1 MFNRKIVIFIIVLI
15 SLIKKIQ
22 NIQDR
27 QVLLRLKDKSI
38 STILHTLVSLPLL
51 VYSLVEL
58 TFGDFNE
65 GMSTLNTCIMGIT
78 LALGGNS
85 RYCICGDGV
94 ILDDTLY
101 KWNDIKSWRF
111 KDSLMNEVLIELDDK
126 DIEFVVD
133 EEYNEDIEKLLNK
146 YIA

>member
-22 NIQDR
+22 KTQDT

-38 STILHTLVSLPLL
+38 STIFHTLVSLPLL
-51 VYSLVEL
+51 VYSVVEL
-58 TFGDFNE
+58 ASGDFNE
-65 GMSTLNTCIMGIT
+65 GMSTLNSGIVVMT

-85 RYCICGDGV
+85 RYCICEDGV
-94 ILDDTLY
+94 ILDDILY
-101 KWNDIKSWRF
+101 KWYDIKSWRF
-111 KDSLMNEVLIELDDK
+111 EDNLMNEVSLELDDK
-126 DIEFVVD
+126 DIKFVAY

-146 YIA
+146 YID